1 MTATTLAQ
9 PSSPLDQIAAA
20 NRPVQ
25 LSILDNL
32 ITALTQGGAVTHLLV
47 RGSLAAGTADRLS
60 DVDLV
65 VGVRD
70 GRLAELMARL
80 DDLMAVQFGVL
91 LPGWRDT
98 IVGPLG
104 GAGYVYLVPHAD
116 QLLQLDLYL
125 CPASGV
131 EQLRGRVDAR
141 VLWHNPDPSVNAPA
155 DRAAGAEA
163 LARFADASAD
173 CGQLL
178 VQALVLHAMLRKRI
192 HRGQEF
198 IAYELLYLMHT
209 TIRDLTRASLVP
221 HSRHHGWYHLP
232 DEVGRTETGRNALAQ
247 LTAALGDAPLPTAEQ
262 ADRVLN
268 LALDIAVQVA
278 PDAVADLA
286 DEIAGYRL
294 YQQREGQAA

>member
-9 PSSPLDQIAAA
+9 PSPLDQIAAA

-25 LSILDNL
+25 LTVLDSL

-47 RGSLAAGTADRLS
+47 RGSLATGTADRLS

-65 VGVRD
+65 IGVRD
-70 GRLAELMARL
+70 GRLAELMAHL

-116 QLLQLDLYL
+116 RLLQLDLYL
-125 CPASGV
+125 CPASGI
-131 EQLRGRVDAR
+131 ERLRGRVDAR
-141 VLWHNPDPSVNAPA
+141 VLWQNPDAAITAPA
-155 DRAAGAEA
+155 DRDASAET
-163 LARFADASAD
+163 LARFADTPAS

-192 HRGQEF
+192 HRGQAF
-198 IAYELLYLMHT
+198 IAYELLHLMHT
-209 TIRDLTRASLVP
+209 TIRDLARTALVP

-232 DEVGRTETGRNALAQ
+232 DEVGRTDTGRNALAQ
-247 LTAALGDAPLPTAEQ
+247 LTAALSDAPLPNADQ

-268 LALDIAVQVA
+268 LALDVAGQVA
-278 PDAVADLA
+278 PQAVAELA
-286 DEIAGYRL
+286 DRIAAYRL
-294 YQQREGQAA
+294 YQQRENEAA